1 MANSE
6 KNAPFNSLDGVK
18 WPYKKNLLQFFFF
31 QKRKINRWYD
41 RAGPHTKLTK
51 IYDTTYYI
59 NVHKQF
65 VKNTLLS
72 IENMFEGAR
81 LRASVCMWKIFFLY
95 CRSHDSIWFIRAQ
108 YLCSCTPFDFSLND
122 TWWRHTMRS
131 YTQQRNKKLNA
142 NDAQKE
148 MTQFVSCDIR
158 QTNLNIVVQVVFIT
172 TEDDSTL
179 FVWLKNTQSKSV
191 FEDFQLVR
199 NSNFQSID
207 I

>member
-1 MANSE
+1 
-6 KNAPFNSLDGVK
+6 
-18 WPYKKNLLQFFFF
+18 
-31 QKRKINRWYD
+31 
-41 RAGPHTKLTK
+41 
-51 IYDTTYYI
+51 
-59 NVHKQF
+59 
-65 VKNTLLS
+65 
-72 IENMFEGAR
+72 
-81 LRASVCMWKIFFLY
+81 
-95 CRSHDSIWFIRAQ
+95 
-108 YLCSCTPFDFSLND
+108 
-122 TWWRHTMRS
+122 MRS